1 MKMTKQEFL
10 ISCDLSAPILEMYL
24 EQQWVIPEQTSTGV
38 TFCEMDVA
46 RVQLIQDL
54 RVNIG
59 ANDEGIDIILHLID
73 QVHGLRYALAQLQK
87 KSPSE

>member
-10 ISCDLSAPILEMYL
+10 LSSHLSLPTLDLYI
-24 EQQWVIPEQTSTGV
+24 EQRWIIPEQTSTGV
-38 TFCEMDVA
+38 TFSDMDIA

-73 QVHGLRYALAQLQK
+73 QVHGLRYALAQVQK
-87 KSPSE
+87 KP

>member
-10 ISCDLSAPILEMYL
+10 ISCEVSAPTLDLYL
-24 EQQWVIPEQTSTGV
+24 EQQWIIPEQTPAGV
-38 TFCEMDVA
+38 TFCEMDMA

-73 QVHGLRYALAQLQK
+73 QVHGLRYALAQMQK
-87 KSPSE
+87 KSS

>member
-1 MKMTKQEFL
+1 MMKMTKQEFL
-10 ISCDLSAPILEMYL
+10 ISCDVSAPTLELYL
-24 EQQWVIPEQTSTGV
+24 EQQWIIPEQTSAGV
-38 TFCEMDVA
+38 IFCEMDVA

-73 QVHGLRYALAQLQK
+73 QVHGLRYALAQMQK
-87 KSPSE
+87 KSP